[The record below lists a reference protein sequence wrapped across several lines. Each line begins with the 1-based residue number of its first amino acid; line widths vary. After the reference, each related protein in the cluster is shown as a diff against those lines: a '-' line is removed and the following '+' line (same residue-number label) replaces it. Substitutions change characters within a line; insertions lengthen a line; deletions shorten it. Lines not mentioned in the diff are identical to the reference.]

1 MKKFPKASHYTQKR
15 PMLQKFSFALKWI
28 GFFLGLMVVAM
39 VLGPLFLA
47 NHQRALHLSAFLNH
61 YKVVFWVLH
70 AAFILSALWWWP
82 AYIRARGARNQWPQE
97 MIGGASDLKWAVM
110 LVLAFLCVLFFI
122 S

>member
-1 MKKFPKASHYTQKR
+1 MP
-15 PMLQKFSFALKWI
+15 QKFGFALRWI
-28 GFFLGLMVVAM
+28 GLFLGLMVVGM

-47 NHQRALHLSAFLNH
+47 NHQSALHLRAFLNH
-61 YKVVFWVLH
+61 YKVAFWILH

-82 AYIRARGARNQWPQE
+82 AYIAARGARNQWPVDL
-97 MIGGASDLKWAVM
+97 IKRASDWKWAVM